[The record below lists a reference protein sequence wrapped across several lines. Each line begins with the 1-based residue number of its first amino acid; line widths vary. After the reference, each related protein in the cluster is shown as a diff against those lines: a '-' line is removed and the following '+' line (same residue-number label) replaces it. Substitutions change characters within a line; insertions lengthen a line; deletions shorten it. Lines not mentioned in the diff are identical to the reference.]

1 MLKESHRRL
10 NRIVFPGEFS
20 ILKLF
25 YSESCFIHTL
35 IVLVL
40 YNVHIVNCILAFI
53 ASIND
58 LKKN

>member
-25 YSESCFIHTL
+25 YSKSCFIHTV
-35 IVLVL
+35 IVL
-40 YNVHIVNCILAFI
+40 VHIVNCILAFI

>member
-25 YSESCFIHTL
+25 YSERCFIHTV
-35 IVLVL
+35 IVLVH
-40 YNVHIVNCILAFI
+40 VVNCILAFI